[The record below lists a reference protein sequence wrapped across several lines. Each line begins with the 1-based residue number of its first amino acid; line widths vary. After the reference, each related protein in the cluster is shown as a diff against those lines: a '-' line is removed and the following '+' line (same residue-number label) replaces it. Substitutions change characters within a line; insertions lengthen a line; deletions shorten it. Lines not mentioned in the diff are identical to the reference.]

1 VTGSQVTDR
10 GEPFLIATTVT
21 RGKDVLRLRDKD
33 GNPEWNG
40 WKQPSE

>member
-33 GNPEWNG
+33 GNPEWIG
-40 WKQPSE
+40 WKTTE